1 MLGAVEGGEESDIC
15 KGAIVLRYI
24 AQRIVAL
31 IPVLIGISL
40 VTFFLIRLV
49 PGDVVDLM
57 LANETS
63 LDSERAD
70 EIRRVFG
77 LDQPI
82 HIQYFDWAGGVVQ
95 GELGTSLRT
104 GEPVREEIFSKLPVT
119 VELTFFSVAIALII
133 AIPAGIIAAVRAGSK
148 TEAAAQGASLLG
160 LSIPSFWLGTMLIL
174 ISSRF
179 FGWFPAASYTSFGD
193 DPWRNIQIFILP
205 SIALGAALAAIT
217 MRMTRSAL
225 LEILGR
231 EYIMTARAKGLN
243 NQTVVMR
250 HALKNALIPVVTVVG
265 IQIGRLLGGAIIIE
279 QLFNL
284 PGIGRLALDAIA
296 QRDYPMIQGVV
307 LITTTAFVLIN
318 LLVDILYSYIDPRIR
333 YS

>member
-1 MLGAVEGGEESDIC
+1 MLACANGREVRETC
-15 KGAIVLRYI
+15 KGARVLRYI

-63 LDSERAD
+63 LDSERAQ

-82 HIQYFDWAGGVVQ
+82 HIQYLDWAGGVVQ

-104 GEPVREEIFSKLPVT
+104 GEPVRQEIFSKLPVT

-133 AIPAGIIAAVRAGSK
+133 AIPAGIIAAVRAGTK

-174 ISSRF
+174 ISSRY
-179 FGWFPAASYTSFGD
+179 FGWFPAASYTSFAD

-205 SIALGAALAAIT
+205 SVALGAALAAIT

-250 HALKNALIPVVTVVG
+250 HALKNAMIPVVTVVG
-265 IQIGRLLGGAIIIE
+265 IQVGRLLGGAIIIE

-284 PGIGRLALDAIA
+284 PGIGRLAIDAIA

-318 LLVDILYSYIDPRIR
+318 LLVDVLYSYIDPRIR